1 MADEIE
7 KQEGENEEP
16 KKKKQG
22 LSLVMIIG
30 LIVGFLVVQ
39 VAAIY
44 IIFTMFIAPSGNA
57 EADKGKEKNK
67 TEQHGEHAEGNAQDG
82 EGDAHASGNAQQDED
97 MPADG
102 YKIRKVGEIIPIKCG
117 GKDEIIL
124 NPRGSSSRYVIV
136 SVGLEMRP
144 SAHAEGEEESGHGD
158 GHGGGGDAEDPLM
171 VPICDKI
178 ISVISSKTLDELQ
191 LPNMRDSLRTLLRN
205 ELQPY
210 YGEKRIR
217 TVYFPRFIIQ

>member
-1 MADEIE
+1 MADELE
-7 KQEGENEEP
+7 PQEEGKEEP
-16 KKKKQG
+16 KKKQG

-44 IIFTMFIAPSGNA
+44 IIFTMFIAPAGNA
-57 EADKGKEKNK
+57 EAEKGKDKDK
-67 TEQHGEHAEGNAQDG
+67 KEQHSEHGDHNEHGDGHAASTASQD
-82 EGDAHASGNAQQDED
+82 DD
-97 MPADG
+97 MPEEG

-136 SVGLEMRP
+136 SVGLEMRDNG
-144 SAHAEGEEESGHGD
+144 SHDEEASDDAHG
-158 GHGGGGDAEDPLM
+158 GHGGGDGEDPLM
-171 VPICDKI
+171 VPVCDKI
-178 ISVISSKTLDELQ
+178 ISAISSKSLEELQ
-191 LPNMRDSLRTLLRN
+191 QPNMRDSLRLLLRR

-210 YGEKRIR
+210 FGERRIR

>member
-1 MADEIE
+1 MADELE
-7 KQEGENEEP
+7 PQEEGKEQP
-16 KKKKQG
+16 KKKQG

-44 IIFTMFIAPSGNA
+44 IIFTMFIAPSSNA
-57 EADKGKEKNK
+57 GADKGKDKEKK
-67 TEQHGEHAEGNAQDG
+67 EQHSEH
-82 EGDAHASGNAQQDED
+82 GDAKVAEEGHQEDYMPDE
-97 MPADG
+97 G
-102 YKIRKVGEIIPIKCG
+102 YKIRKVGEIIPVKCG

-136 SVGLEMRP
+136 SVGLEMRA
-144 SAHAEGEEESGHGD
+144 STNKEEEASD
-158 GHGGGGDAEDPLM
+158 GHGGGNGEDPLM

-178 ISVISSKTLDELQ
+178 ISAISSKSLEELQ
-191 LPNMRDSLRTLLRN
+191 QPNMRDSLRELLRR

>member
-1 MADEIE
+1 MADELE
-7 KQEGENEEP
+7 KQDNGADEP
-16 KKKKQG
+16 KKKQG

-44 IIFTMFIAPSGNA
+44 IIFTMFVAPANNA
-57 EADKGKEKNK
+57 EAGKEKDK
-67 TEQHGEHAEGNAQDG
+67 KEQHGEHSDSSEDG
-82 EGDAHASGNAQQDED
+82 EHGDAHASGGSHQEDD
-97 MPADG
+97 MPEGG
-102 YKIRKVGEIIPIKCG
+102 YRIRKVGEIIPIKCG

-144 SAHAEGEEESGHGD
+144 SSHGEGEEEESGGHGD

-171 VPICDKI
+171 VPVCDKI
-178 ISVISSKTLDELQ
+178 ISIISSKTLEELQ
-191 LPNMRDSLRTLLRN
+191 LPNMRDSLRTLLRQ